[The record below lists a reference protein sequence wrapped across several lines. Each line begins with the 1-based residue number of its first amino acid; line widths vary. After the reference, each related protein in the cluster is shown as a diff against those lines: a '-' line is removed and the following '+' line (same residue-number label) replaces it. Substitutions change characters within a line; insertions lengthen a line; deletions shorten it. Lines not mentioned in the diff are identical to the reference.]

1 MEIVEILDVYYMYV
15 FQISLLFPIGLN
27 ENRQFSKKKKFLIH
41 KLNLCRNEHQ

>member
-27 ENRQFSKKKKFLIH
+27 ENRQFSKKKKVSYSQI
-41 KLNLCRNEHQ
+41 EPV